1 MKIVSFFNDIH
12 IIVLLFICF
21 KKNYIHIHYLKP
33 ECILYGP
40 IQWSNIIFYIRHL
53 LKRIPKQ
60 LISPLRALTPPFQ
73 KGVVNKLNLVNPLFF
88 TSFNKT
94 ILLLKLYFKVSV
106 ITGYKD
112 LFDIIMKEGAH
123 KFHQF

>member
-1 MKIVSFFNDIH
+1 MLLYIFLKKKIH
-12 IIVLLFICF
+12 IYYIYTLFEVRDDLLNVFYMVQCNGQILFFIYDTF
-21 KKNYIHIHYLKP
+21 
-33 ECILYGP
+33 
-40 IQWSNIIFYIRHL
+40 

-60 LISPLRALTPPFQ
+60 LISPMRALTPPFK

-94 ILLLKLYFKVSV
+94 ILLLKRYFKVSV

>member
-1 MKIVSFFNDIH
+1 M
-12 IIVLLFICF
+12 LLFICL
-21 KKNYIHIHYLKP
+21 KKKLHIYYIYTLFEIIDDLLNVFYMAQ
-33 ECILYGP
+33 CNGQILFFTYDT
-40 IQWSNIIFYIRHL
+40 F

-60 LISPLRALTPPFQ
+60 LISLLRVLTPPFK